1 MYYYCWM
8 LNIQQY
14 LRSGKTPSDLNTE
27 LGIISYSHPTLPL
40 TGFKYHQLDS
50 PKTHPIVKEAR
61 GIVLENNNWNIV
73 GKAFDR
79 FYNVGED
86 AENFSRFNWTDYHAY
101 SKEDGSLF
109 ILYYYEGKWR
119 TNTSGSFGFGNVGHT
134 CVTWPELFWSAS
146 RLEEKTLE
154 NFKNLTFVFELCS
167 LYNKIVRIYQSPK
180 VYLLSAFR
188 TEPETSQEL
197 SHEEVE
203 ELFTYLKQCSIIERP
218 EHFSFS
224 SKDAIIEF
232 LLEKESTDKSYEGLV
247 LRDVSNIRFKWKT
260 KTYLALHHL
269 RDNGNILHPNNIVPL
284 LLNGEF
290 EEVLA
295 TMPEVKTAFLE
306 ANKILVSAKTELK
319 QLWDEAK
326 DIPEQKDFAIKI
338 KYHPLAS
345 ILFTLRKTKG
355 PTATEKDFELL
366 WRNHDELLIKK
377 LFDKKLFTFDLLN
390 SNIT

>member
-1 MYYYCWM
+1 M

-27 LGIISYSHPTLPL
+27 LGIVSYVHPSLPL

-50 PKTHPIVKEAR
+50 PKTHPIVREAR
-61 GIVLENNNWNIV
+61 GIVLENNSWNIIA
-73 GKAFDR
+73 KAFDR
-79 FYNVGED
+79 FYNIGED
-86 AENFSRFNWTDYHAY
+86 AENFSRFNWTNFHAY

-134 CVTWPELFWSAS
+134 CVTWPELFWAAS
-146 RLEEKTLE
+146 RLTEKALE
-154 NFKNLTFVFELCS
+154 DFKNLTFVFELCS

-188 TEPETSQEL
+188 TGPETSQEL
-197 SHEEVE
+197 SHEEIE
-203 ELFTYLKQCSIIERP
+203 ELFTYLSQHATIERP

-224 SKDAIIEF
+224 SKDAITEF

-247 LRDVSNIRFKWKT
+247 LRDISNIRFKWKT

-295 TMPEVKTAFLE
+295 TMPEVTTAFLE
-306 ANKILVSAKTELK
+306 ANKILVSAKIELK
-319 QLWDEAK
+319 QVWDEAK
-326 DIPEQKDFAIKI
+326 NITEQKDFAMKI
-338 KYHPLAS
+338 KHHPLAS

-355 PTATEKDFELL
+355 ATATEKDFELL
-366 WRNHDELLIKK
+366 WRTNDEILIKK

-390 SNIT
+390 SNAA